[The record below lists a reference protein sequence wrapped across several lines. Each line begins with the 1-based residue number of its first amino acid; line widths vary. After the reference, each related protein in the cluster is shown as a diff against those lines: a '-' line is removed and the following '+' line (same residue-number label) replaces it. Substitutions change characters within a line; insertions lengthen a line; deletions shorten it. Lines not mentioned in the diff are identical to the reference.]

1 MILRATLRDFQRVP
15 TAPCPFPDTPTA
27 RYHLHLI
34 RRDERGGLFLPS
46 SGRPRDGAASAFH
59 STHMS
64 IPPREGGSN
73 QQRSAV

>member
-34 RRDERGGLFLPS
+34 WRDERGGLFLPS
-46 SGRPRDGAASAFH
+46 SGRPHDGAASAFH
-59 STHMS
+59 PTHVS
-64 IPPREGGSN
+64 ILPRDGASS